1 MEIVN
6 RLNQMASSSVS
17 QEDHDV
23 EHEFALASRRA
34 KVRSARANRSVNT
47 YPSRGE
53 DLERDVEGE
62 SNIPKYEQTSVV
74 LVEQNDASPKPI
86 CRAIIK
92 DKRSVTRGAH
102 SGKSN
107 KGVRDRRKL
116 REKRRSTG
124 VMHLPSTESTGGS
137 TGEDENNENSI
148 PPSIPKVTS
157 IVGEPEEKVMTSKQG
172 KSESDLD
179 ADDEAN
185 NSGDVRISRGDRD
198 ENGVLSHI
206 KAENERLIVVLQSKE
221 KRIAAL
227 EIQKLFV
234 KSSMPT
240 EKELEDFYR
249 PYVTK
254 LHNQWLARESWCD
267 VKGPDFQHQRR
278 HYPNRQISTIRFRP
292 PLKNQPFG
300 CCDGHRG
307 VIFPTCRRLFPSLRN
322 NSFLDNFM

>member
-1 MEIVN
+1 
-6 RLNQMASSSVS
+6 MASSSVS

-47 YPSRGE
+47 FPSRGE
-53 DLERDVEGE
+53 DLERDVDGE
-62 SNIPKYEQTSVV
+62 ANIPKYEQTSVV

-137 TGEDENNENSI
+137 TGEDENNENSM
-148 PPSIPKVTS
+148 PPSSIPKVAS
-157 IVGEPEEKVMTSKQG
+157 IVGEPEEKVIRETSKQG

-185 NSGDVRISRGDRD
+185 NSGDVRVNRGERD
-198 ENGVLSHI
+198 EHGVLSHI

-227 EIQKLFV
+227 EIQVSQLTRQLSEMKEENAKL
-234 KSSMPT
+234 
-240 EKELEDFYR
+240 
-249 PYVTK
+249 
-254 LHNQWLARESWCD
+254 
-267 VKGPDFQHQRR
+267 
-278 HYPNRQISTIRFRP
+278 
-292 PLKNQPFG
+292 
-300 CCDGHRG
+300 
-307 VIFPTCRRLFPSLRN
+307 SLGQN
-322 NSFLDNFM
+322 PKP